1 MIGRLTLGA
10 LFLTAVPSCSSHGS
24 GGLEGGGMWG
34 AMFFISLFLCVIPFT
49 LYAYAGQLIPSSLSS
64 IYNASTPVV
73 TMLVGLAVLPDER
86 LTKGRLVGLL
96 DRKST
101 RLNSSHVATSYAVF

>member
-1 MIGRLTLGA
+1 
-10 LFLTAVPSCSSHGS
+10 
-24 GGLEGGGMWG
+24 MWG

-96 DRKST
+96 VAAFAPVDVT
-101 RLNSSHVATSYAVF
+101 PERLGSLLALGILGTGLVYIWHARIIAVRRALGCIL